1 MITTDMGLSGKH
13 NSSANLKKE
22 GLRGFSKCEKAV
34 NRGHYQENNFQA
46 YGHAIPLLSPAYIP
60 EQEL

>member
-22 GLRGFSKCEKAV
+22 GLHGFSKCEKAA
-34 NRGHYQENNFQA
+34 NWGHYQENNFQVW
-46 YGHAIPLLSPAYIP
+46 GHGVPLLSHAYIP
-60 EQEL
+60 EQVL